1 MTAPLESV
9 FENIKDPLYT
19 IDWMISKN
27 LFLLKDKISEIAL
40 KASKE
45 AELVKMIEQVEWF
58 WRVSYLNVTSYKDNK
73 DVSILGNNDDL
84 IGKID
89 DTLLQV
95 NNVLSSR
102 FVEGIRHR
110 VEN

>member
-1 MTAPLESV
+1 
-9 FENIKDPLYT
+9 
-19 IDWMISKN
+19 MISKN